1 MAESVLGAEFAGT
14 SSESEMLIR
23 LSDLPFEAA
32 RRSPGAIALRES
44 AQPPGVQAPR
54 EADYSTLTARIV
66 STAHA
71 FAESGLRRG
80 DRVAVIAEKRLES
93 VVAMFAAAAIGA
105 IFVPLNPVLRRE
117 QIEHILRD
125 SGARLM
131 VGPQARLAAF
141 NGLIACAPWDGADD
155 PLAWRAAEPPV
166 GLPGPEPIEADAAA
180 ILYTSGSTGLPKGVV
195 LSHRNLVAGAQSV
208 AGYLGNDGTDRLL
221 AALPLSFDA
230 GFSQLTTGFLSG
242 ATVVLHN
249 YLLPQDC
256 LRVMARER
264 ITGLTAVP
272 PLWIQLA
279 EREWPVEAAASLR
292 YFANTGG
299 AMPRPVLARLRSL
312 APNAAPVLMYG
323 LTEAFRSTWLPPE
336 EVDRRPGS
344 IGKAIPGA
352 EILVLRPDGSECGP
366 GEPGELVHRGPTV
379 TLGYW
384 DDPARTA
391 ERFRPAPGRPAE
403 IPAAELA
410 VWSGDIVERDA
421 EGFLYF
427 IGRRDEQIKTSGYR
441 VSPTEVEQ
449 VLQACSGVIECVVF
463 GVPDERLGQAIVAV
477 LHCSNAGNGEAIE
490 PGANPAPIERR
501 IQDELR
507 NALPAYMLP
516 RTIVVEPGPLPR
528 GANGKLDRR
537 AIAAGYAARS
547 TCVNGVA
554 S

>member
-1 MAESVLGAEFAGT
+1 MAESVLGAEFAGN

-23 LSDLPFEAA
+23 LSDLPFETA

-44 AQPPGVQAPR
+44 AQAPGAPVPR
-54 EADYSTLTARIV
+54 EVDYATLAARIV

-71 FAESGLRRG
+71 FAQSGLRRG
-80 DRVAVIAEKRLES
+80 DRVAVVAEKRLES

-105 IFVPLNPVLRRE
+105 VFVPLNPVLRRE

-131 VGPQARLAAF
+131 VGPEARMAAF
-141 NGLIACAPWDGADD
+141 NGLSACAAWDGAGD
-155 PLAWRAAEPPV
+155 PLAWRCAEPPI

-195 LSHRNLVAGAQSV
+195 LSHRNMVAGAQSV

-264 ITGLTAVP
+264 ITGLTGVP
-272 PLWIQLA
+272 PLWIQLV

-323 LTEAFRSTWLPPE
+323 LTEAFRSTWLPPGE
-336 EVDRRPGS
+336 IDRRPGS

-384 DDPARTA
+384 NDPARTA

-449 VLQACSGVIECVVF
+449 VLQACSGVVECVVF

-477 LHCSNAGNGEAIE
+477 VHCSKAGNGEAIE
-490 PGANPAPIERR
+490 SGGNSAQSERR

-537 AIAAGYAARS
+537 AIAAGYAARAAS
-547 TCVNGVA
+547 ANGAA